1 MENLIHDLQMVNN
14 KVDSI
19 AMVFNDYVEY
29 KKEEDDFIEY
39 LKKRKEEKDDK
50 QRGNDENIKPK

>member
-1 MENLIHDLQMVNN
+1 MNN

-29 KKEEDDFIEY
+29 KKDADSFVAH
-39 LKKRKEEKDDK
+39 LKKRKEEIDDK
-50 QRGNDENIKPK
+50 QRANDKDSQRK

>member
-1 MENLIHDLQMVNN
+1 MVNN

-50 QRGNDENIKPK
+50 QRANDENIKPK